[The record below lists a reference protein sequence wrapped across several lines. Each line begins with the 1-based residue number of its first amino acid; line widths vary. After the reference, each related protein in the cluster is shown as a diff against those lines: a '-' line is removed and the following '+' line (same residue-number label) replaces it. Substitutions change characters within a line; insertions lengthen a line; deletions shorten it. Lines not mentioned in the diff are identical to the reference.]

1 MTVAE
6 RQDIFAKEVLTIND
20 FMKLYE
26 IEYNTASKLLCDM
39 KRKLTIGQG
48 KELRLEMSGKIHV
61 LDYLDYIGATS
72 SRYNIQ
78 EGSYGKQQETCA
90 S

>member
-6 RQDIFAKEVLTIND
+6 RQDIFSKEVLTIND
-20 FMKLYE
+20 IMKLYDV
-26 IEYNTASKLLCDM
+26 EYNTASKLLCDM

-61 LDYLDYIGATS
+61 LDYLDCMGATGA
-72 SRYNIQ
+72 RYDVAQ
-78 EGSYGKQQETCA
+78 KEGA
-90 S
+90 AV